1 MHIIRILS
9 RCLENDNN
17 QKLNIKDLCYRV
29 ILVNRK
35 KYFYQTTRSLHF
47 YITKNMS
54 DAGKIAKLLVD
65 RIIEREEPNRR
76 RLRANP
82 FEEKIVHSLLE
93 IIDSVSECTSFEV
106 ESETTLDYDDD
117 DAFSDS
123 ADENMDLDFDETEN
137 TESSANQMN
146 FTLEYMKKVI
156 DYYNACDSNG
166 RKKHTWKSTKHQFKT
181 VLCQQ
186 YISRFRHYIEQHG
199 TRREK
204 MQIIDNFVYDKFE
217 EARENVLSVH
227 DHDLKRWALQKAVE
241 DSILDFKA
249 SKHWLDTFKHLHK
262 ICSRKITKIITR
274 HQMADSDAINASAGS
289 FVAKVK
295 REMSHYTPEEILNTD
310 QAGIELEM
318 HSTRTLSHK
327 GEDVTI
333 ARVRSKNA
341 TTHSYTIQSII
352 TLAGQLLDSVFICL
366 KEPKGKMSASELTFI
381 FSSIIYEHCFY

>member
-1 MHIIRILS
+1 M
-9 RCLENDNN
+9 
-17 QKLNIKDLCYRV
+17 

-123 ADENMDLDFDETEN
+123 EDENMDPDFDETEN

-156 DYYNACDSNG
+156 DYYDACDSNG
-166 RKKHTWKSTKHQFKT
+166 RKKHTWKSTKHQFKA
-181 VLCQQ
+181 VPCQQ

-227 DHDLKRWALQKAVE
+227 DHDLKRWTLQKAAE

-249 SKHWLDTFKHLHK
+249 SKHWLDTFKHRHK
-262 ICSRKITKIITR
+262 ICSRKITKIVTR
-274 HQMADSDAINASAGS
+274 HQMADFDAINASADS

-295 REMSHYTPEEILNTD
+295 REMSHYTPEEIFNTD
-310 QAGIELEM
+310 QAGIELET

-341 TTHSYTIQSII
+341 TTHSYTIQPII
-352 TLAGQLLDSVFICL
+352 TLAGQLLGPVFICL
-366 KEPKGKMSASELTFI
+366 KEPKGKMSNSELTLI
-381 FSSIIYEHCFY
+381 FSSIIYERCFY

>member
-9 RCLENDNN
+9 RCLENENN
-17 QKLNIKDLCYRV
+17 QKLNIKDVCYRV

-65 RIIEREEPNRR
+65 RITEREEPNRR
-76 RLRANP
+76 RLRANS

-93 IIDSVSECTSFEV
+93 IIESVSECTSFEV

-117 DAFSDS
+117 DTFSGS
-123 ADENMDLDFDETEN
+123 EDENMDPDFDETEN
-137 TESSANQMN
+137 TESWANQMN

-156 DYYNACDSNG
+156 DYYDACDSNG
-166 RKKHTWKSTKHQFKT
+166 RKKHTWKSTKHQFKA
-181 VLCQQ
+181 VPCQQ
-186 YISRFRHYIEQHG
+186 YISDFRHYIEQHG

-227 DHDLKRWALQKAVE
+227 DHDLKRWALQKAAE
-241 DSILDFKA
+241 DSVLDFKA
-249 SKHWLDTFKHLHK
+249 SKHWLDTFKHRHK
-262 ICSRKITKIITR
+262 ICSRKITKIMTR
-274 HQMADSDAINASAGS
+274 HQMADSDAINASADS

-295 REMSHYTPEEILNTD
+295 REMSHYTSEEILNTD

-318 HSTRTLSHK
+318 HSTRTLWHK

-333 ARVRSKNA
+333 ARVRSKNV
-341 TTHSYTIQSII
+341 TTHSCTIQPII
-352 TLAGQLLDSVFICL
+352 TLAGQLLDPVFICL
-366 KEPKGKMSASELTFI
+366 KEPKGKMSDSELTLI
-381 FSSIIYEHCFY
+381 FSSIIYERCFY

>member
-9 RCLENDNN
+9 RYLENDNN
-17 QKLNIKDLCYRV
+17 QKLNIKDVCYRV
-29 ILVNRK
+29 ILINRK
-35 KYFYQTTRSLHF
+35 KYFYQTTRSMHF
-47 YITKNMS
+47 YITRNVS

-65 RIIEREEPNRR
+65 RITEREEPNRR

-123 ADENMDLDFDETEN
+123 EAENMDPDFDETEN

-156 DYYNACDSNG
+156 DYYDACDSNG
-166 RKKHTWKSTKHQFKT
+166 RKKHTWKSTKHKFKA
-181 VLCQQ
+181 VPCQQ

-217 EARENVLSVH
+217 EAARENVLSVH
-227 DHDLKRWALQKAVE
+227 DHDLKRWA
-241 DSILDFKA
+241 I
-249 SKHWLDTFKHLHK
+249 
-262 ICSRKITKIITR
+262 
-274 HQMADSDAINASAGS
+274 
-289 FVAKVK
+289 
-295 REMSHYTPEEILNTD
+295 
-310 QAGIELEM
+310 
-318 HSTRTLSHK
+318 
-327 GEDVTI
+327 
-333 ARVRSKNA
+333 
-341 TTHSYTIQSII
+341 
-352 TLAGQLLDSVFICL
+352 
-366 KEPKGKMSASELTFI
+366 
-381 FSSIIYEHCFY
+381 